1 MARTVDSQSTN
12 QSSTLCAITTG
23 LEKILEQC
31 EIPDVRSRR
40 TRILSVGR
48 VIDPKYGLVVQLV
61 RMLACH
67 ARGHGFKS
75 RSGRHLCGNGGTA
88 IHASLRN

>member
-1 MARTVDSQSTN
+1 MVASSKGRTIDSQSIN
-12 QSSTLCAITTG
+12 QSSILCAITKRLRKNSG
-23 LEKILEQC
+23 IC

-40 TRILSVGR
+40 ILIPSVGR

-75 RSGRHLCGNGGTA
+75 RSGRHMPY
-88 IHASLRN
+88 